1 MQAVTTVNA
10 IEASKTLM
18 RKPTQRHHGE
28 GRRRLIAKRVS
39 KPANDKDR
47 SVPPGYRRRHACKET
62 SINTGSPC
70 DEDAHDLQP
79 AARESMSRVVWDDG
93 EVRSTEGKAR
103 PPREAGNDRRGKGP
117 QLKE

>member
-28 GRRRLIAKRVS
+28 GRRRSVAKLAS
-39 KPANDKDR
+39 KPANDEDR
-47 SVPPGYRRRHACKET
+47 TGPPGYRRRHACKGT
-62 SINTGSPC
+62 NINTGSPS
-70 DEDAHDLQP
+70 DEDAIDPQP
-79 AARESMSRVVWDDG
+79 AAREGMSRLVWDGG
-93 EVRSTEGKAR
+93 EVRSTD
-103 PPREAGNDRRGKGP
+103 EAGNDRRGKGP

>member
-28 GRRRLIAKRVS
+28 GRRRLVAKRAS
-39 KPANDKDR
+39 NPANDKGQA
-47 SVPPGYRRRHACKET
+47 VPPGYRRRHACKEAGM
-62 SINTGSPC
+62 NTGSPC
-70 DEDAHDLQP
+70 DEDAHDPQP
-79 AARESMSRVVWDDG
+79 AAREGMSRVAWDGG
-93 EVRSTEGKAR
+93 EVRSTD
-103 PPREAGNDRRGKGP
+103 EAGNDRRGKGP